1 MSTILA
7 LQLPQWLIDIWSAYK
22 DVIIP
27 ALVTL
32 AVAIL
37 TWVALKI
44 KTDAKVNQAKAEL
57 QIEELKKLNDREDT
71 RPELNKMGDELD
83 NLKQSNR
90 YLGEMF
96 DLVFQN
102 STLNQ
107 ETKDALAILKNKMVF
122 GVEDNLVKQLTEEK
136 AKLED
141 KIAALE
147 QTISEATTVKS
158 IKLEKRTRR

>member
-1 MSTILA
+1 MTTLLA
-7 LQLPQWLIDIWSAYK
+7 IQLPQWMIDIWAAYK

-32 AVAIL
+32 AVALL

-57 QIEELKKLNDREDT
+57 QIEELKKLNAREDT
-71 RPELNKMGDELD
+71 RPELDVMKHELQR
-83 NLKQSNR
+83 LEQSNR

-107 ETKDALAILKNKMVF
+107 ETKDSLAILKNKMVF

-136 AKLED
+136 IKLEE

-147 QTISEATTVKS
+147 QSIEQAAKVK
-158 IKLEKRTRR
+158 ITETRTRR

>member
-1 MSTILA
+1 MMLA
-7 LQLPQWLIDIWSAYK
+7 IKLPVWLVDIWAAYS
-22 DVIIP
+22 DVIVP

-32 AVAIL
+32 AVALI
-37 TWVALKI
+37 TWIAIKLKA
-44 KTDAKVNQAKAEL
+44 DAKVNQTKAEL
-57 QIEELKKLNDREDT
+57 QIQELKKINAREDT
-71 RPELNKMGDELD
+71 RPELDVMKQELQR
-83 NLKQSNR
+83 LEQSNR

-107 ETKDALAILKNKMVF
+107 ETKDSLTILKNKMVF

-136 AKLED
+136 SKLEE

-147 QTISEATTVKS
+147 KVITDATTVKVTKE
-158 IKLEKRTRR
+158 IRTRR